1 MRELPIREQIDVPVR
16 EQLIVELYSKYP
28 SSPSVSP
35 IRHLVIQRP
44 TVEAI
49 DEAEGNL
56 QRFAIGPLEPGFGHT
71 IGNSLRRTLLSS
83 IPGAAVT
90 QVRFDDALHEFDT
103 ITGVARRRHRRHLE
117 PQGLGP
123 RGSQR

>member
-1 MRELPIREQIDVPVR
+1 M
-16 EQLIVELYSKYP
+16 
-28 SSPSVSP
+28 
-35 IRHLVIQRP
+35 LVIQRP

-56 QRFAIGPLEPGFGHT
+56 QRFAVGPLEPGFGHT

-90 QVRFDDALHEFDT
+90 QVAE
-103 ITGVARRRHRRHLE
+103 GRHRGDDLACAVRC
-117 PQGLGP
+117 
-123 RGSQR
+123 

>member
-1 MRELPIREQIDVPVR
+1 M
-16 EQLIVELYSKYP
+16 
-28 SSPSVSP
+28 
-35 IRHLVIQRP
+35 LVIQRP

-49 DEAEGNL
+49 DEPEGNL

-71 IGNSLRRTLLSS
+71 IGNSIRRTLLSS

-103 ITGVARRRHRRHLE
+103 ITGVAEDVTEETSDAKLRRVLST
-117 PQGLGP
+117 GP
-123 RGSQR
+123 G